1 MKEFL
6 RLDVPDKINLKGGGE
21 KASSLLLKAMQDLDI
36 STDPNLLVQNSWHFS
51 VDNSQTPQYQ
61 YCTSSTLQ
69 DSEKECSKIF
79 ILTACSG

>member
-36 STDPNLLVQNSWHFS
+36 STDPNLLVQNS
-51 VDNSQTPQYQ
+51 
-61 YCTSSTLQ
+61 
-69 DSEKECSKIF
+69 
-79 ILTACSG
+79 